1 MAELGDIIDVAARSD
16 NINQNGLVID
26 MWDQT
31 ALLDPGTFPLVAL
44 TRMAGKKVKQ
54 TKRMKHEFRERRL
67 RPNFT
72 SVLTAVTAANTTTL
86 VVADPTYIK
95 ADMVLNIPST
105 GDQLGVASISGN
117 DITVYSLTGTTGS
130 GNIPNAI
137 AVGARVI
144 IGPEAHAEGEEV
156 PAVYSIDST
165 NRFNYV
171 MQSDR
176 RVAATDIEE
185 EIQHYD
191 TSEQRRMDQRQGWI
205 EYHRDMNIL
214 GYVGKN
220 TREVTSASGPR
231 RHVCSGMFEQFT
243 ENVVDVS
250 DGAGF
255 TIDTLAAILADTTPH
270 VSSGMKVGLFGTNG
284 WSQIS
289 AWPRNFLRETPGEKK
304 RWGISLSSIITGYG
318 TIAVGYDPQLNEDL
332 GLADRAVI
340 MDLSKISRL
349 QLGGMAPKLIKG
361 VTNLTSIHQVVDAM
375 TGTLGWEAKLAEL
388 HAQIEGL

>member
-1 MAELGDIIDVAARSD
+1 MDVGDIIDTAARSE
-16 NINQNGLVID
+16 NINQSGLVID
-26 MWDQT
+26 MWDET
-31 ALLDPGTFPLVAL
+31 ALLDPGQYPLVAL
-44 TRMAGKKVKQ
+44 TRTAGKKVKQ

-72 SVLTAVTAANTTTL
+72 SVLTAVTADNTASL
-86 VVADPTYIK
+86 VVADPTFAK
-95 ADMVLNIPST
+95 ADMILNIPST
-105 GDQLGVASISGN
+105 GDQLMVVSVSGN
-117 DITVYSLTGTTGS
+117 TITVVSLTGTTGS

-165 NRFNYV
+165 NRYNYV

-176 RVAATDIEE
+176 RVAASDIEE
-185 EIQHYD
+185 AIEHYD
-191 TSEQRRMDQRQGWI
+191 SSEQRKMDQRQGWI
-205 EYHRDMNIL
+205 EYMRDMNIL

-243 ENVVDVS
+243 ENIVDVS

-255 TIDTLAAILADTTPH
+255 TIDSLAAILAETTPH
-270 VSSGMKVGLFGTNG
+270 TSSGMKVGLFGNNG

-289 AWPRNFLRETPGEKK
+289 AWPRNFLRETPGENK
-304 RWGISLSSIITGYG
+304 RWGISLDTIITGYG
-318 TIAVGYDPQLNEDL
+318 KIAVGYDPQLNEDL

-340 MDLSKISRL
+340 MDLSQIKRL
-349 QLGGMAPKLIKG
+349 QLGSMAPKLIKG
-361 VTNLTSIHQVVDAM
+361 VPNLTSIHQVVDAM
-375 TGTLGWEAKLAEL
+375 TGTFGWEAKLAEL
-388 HAQIEGL
+388 HAQVEGL